1 MAKEVNTNIEK
12 IESFSGTYRYLSNF
26 YDAPVLYNG
35 IMYDNAEAAYQA
47 QKQPEKAEM
56 FKNINGS
63 KAKKDGAA
71 LTLRPDWDLV
81 KDQIMYEIV
90 KEKFTRNIYLGA
102 RLISTGDIPII
113 EGNYWNDTYW
123 GVCKGKG
130 QNKLGKIIM
139 RVRDELKQ
147 TMK

>member
-1 MAKEVNTNIEK
+1 MAKEVNTNTEK
-12 IESFSGTYRYLSNF
+12 IESFNGAYRYLSNF

-56 FKNINGS
+56 FKHINGS
-63 KAKKDGAA
+63 KAKKDGAT
-71 LTLRPDWDLV
+71 LTLRPDWDQV

-102 RLISTGDIPII
+102 RLVSTGNIPII

>member
-102 RLISTGDIPII
+102 RLINTGDVPII

>member
-102 RLISTGDIPII
+102 RLINTGSIPII